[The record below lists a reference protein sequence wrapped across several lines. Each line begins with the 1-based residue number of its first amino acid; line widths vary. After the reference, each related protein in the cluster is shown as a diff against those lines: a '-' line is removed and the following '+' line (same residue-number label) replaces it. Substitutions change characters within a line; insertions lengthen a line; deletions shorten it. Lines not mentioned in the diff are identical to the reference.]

1 MCIRTIMNTNDNIFH
16 PADYGVLSKMMS
28 DTNTAITIS
37 IGIFVFIFTLTFVL
51 VNSTSNNKMLQ
62 KMNLF
67 NDWKKMASDAT
78 HNMNNSK
85 IFAGIMIIL
94 MNITSKYVPIKLGK
108 TMERLM
114 KHYISAPLL
123 VFTVSWIGTRDL
135 YIAFIITGLYIL
147 FAEILFNED
156 SSFCVLSEEFRDYH
170 DQIEKE
176 QQEKNET
183 LTEEDVI
190 KARAVLEKAKKQK
203 MDIMEYE
210 GYVLK

>member
-1 MCIRTIMNTNDNIFH
+1 MNTTDNIFQR
-16 PADYGVLSKMMS
+16 ADYNVLSNMMS
-28 DTNTAITIS
+28 DTNKAITIT
-37 IGIFVFIFTLTFVL
+37 IGIFVFIFTLTFIL
-51 VNSTSNNKMLQ
+51 VNSTSNNTMLK

-156 SSFCVLSEEFRDYH
+156 SSFCILSEEFRDYH

-176 QQEKNET
+176 QQEKNEQ

-190 KARAVLEKAKKQK
+190 KAKTVLEKAKKQK

-210 GYVLK
+210 GYTLK

>member
-1 MCIRTIMNTNDNIFH
+1 MNTNDNIFQ

-37 IGIFVFIFTLTFVL
+37 IGIFVFIFTLTFIL

-67 NDWKKMASDAT
+67 DDWKKMASDAT

-114 KHYISAPLL
+114 KHYISTPLL

-176 QQEKNET
+176 QQEKNEQ

-190 KARAVLEKAKKQK
+190 KAKAVLEKAKKQK

-210 GYVLK
+210 GYTLK

>member
-1 MCIRTIMNTNDNIFH
+1 MNTNDNIFQ

-51 VNSTSNNKMLQ
+51 VNSTSNNTMLK

-67 NDWKKMASDAT
+67 NDWKKVASDTT

-114 KHYISAPLL
+114 KHYISTPLL

-176 QQEKNET
+176 QQEKNEQ

-190 KARAVLEKAKKQK
+190 KAKAVLEKAKKQK

-210 GYVLK
+210 GYTLK

>member
-1 MCIRTIMNTNDNIFH
+1 MNTNDQIFQ
-16 PADYGVLSKMMS
+16 PADYGILSNMMT
-28 DTNTAITIS
+28 DTNKAVTIAL
-37 IGIFVFIFTLTFVL
+37 GIFALIFALTFIL
-51 VNSTSNNKMLQ
+51 VNSTSKNNILK
-62 KMNLF
+62 NVNIF
-67 NDWKKMASDAT
+67 DNWKKIASDAT
-78 HNMNNSK
+78 NNMNNSK

-170 DQIEKE
+170 DQIEKD
-176 QQEKNET
+176 QQEKNEK

-190 KARAVLEKAKKQK
+190 KAKAVLEKAKKQK
-203 MDIMEYE
+203 LDIMEYE
-210 GYVLK
+210 GYTLK

>member
-1 MCIRTIMNTNDNIFH
+1 MNTNDQIFQ
-16 PADYGVLSKMMS
+16 PADYGILSNMMT
-28 DTNTAITIS
+28 DTNKAVTIAL
-37 IGIFVFIFTLTFVL
+37 GIFALIFALTFIL
-51 VNSTSNNKMLQ
+51 VNSTSKNNILK
-62 KMNLF
+62 NVNIF
-67 NDWKKMASDAT
+67 DNWKKMASDAT
-78 HNMNNSK
+78 NNMNNSK

-170 DQIEKE
+170 DQIEKD
-176 QQEKNET
+176 QQEKNEK

-190 KARAVLEKAKKQK
+190 KAKAVLEKAKKQK
-203 MDIMEYE
+203 LDIMEYE
-210 GYVLK
+210 GYTLK

>member
-1 MCIRTIMNTNDNIFH
+1 MNTNDYIFQ

-28 DTNTAITIS
+28 DTNKAVTIT
-37 IGIFVFIFTLTFVL
+37 IGIFVFIFTLTFIL

-176 QQEKNET
+176 QLEKNEQ

-210 GYVLK
+210 GYTLK

>member
-1 MCIRTIMNTNDNIFH
+1 MNTNDNIFQ

-51 VNSTSNNKMLQ
+51 VNSTSNNTMLK

-67 NDWKKMASDAT
+67 NDWKKMASDTT

-114 KHYISAPLL
+114 KHYISTPLL

-176 QQEKNET
+176 QQEKNEQ

-190 KARAVLEKAKKQK
+190 KAKAVLEKAKKQK
-203 MDIMEYE
+203 IDIMEYE
-210 GYVLK
+210 GYTLK

>member
-1 MCIRTIMNTNDNIFH
+1 MHTNDHIFQ
-16 PADYGVLSKMMS
+16 PADYGVLSNMMA
-28 DTNTAITIS
+28 DTNKAITIT
-37 IGIFVFIFTLTFVL
+37 IGIFVFLFTLSFVL
-51 VNSTSNNKMLQ
+51 VNSISKKSILQ
-62 KMNLF
+62 NVNMFDN
-67 NDWKKMASDAT
+67 WKKMASDTT

-114 KHYISAPLL
+114 KHYISTPLL

-176 QQEKNET
+176 QQEKNEK

-190 KARAVLEKAKKQK
+190 KAKAVLEKAKKQK
-203 MDIMEYE
+203 LDIMEYE
-210 GYVLK
+210 GYTMK

>member
-1 MCIRTIMNTNDNIFH
+1 MYTNDHIFQ
-16 PADYGVLSKMMS
+16 PADYGVLSNMMN
-28 DTNTAITIS
+28 DTNKAITITV
-37 IGIFVFIFTLTFVL
+37 GIFVFLFTLTVVL
-51 VNSTSNNKMLQ
+51 VNSTSKKSILQ
-62 KMNLF
+62 NVNMFDN
-67 NDWKKMASDAT
+67 WKKIASDTT

-114 KHYISAPLL
+114 KHYISTPLL

-135 YIAFIITGLYIL
+135 YIAFIITGIYIL

-176 QQEKNET
+176 QQEKNEQ
-183 LTEEDVI
+183 LTEDDVI
-190 KARAVLEKAKKQK
+190 KAKAVLEKAKKQK

-210 GYVLK
+210 GYTLK

>member
-1 MCIRTIMNTNDNIFH
+1 MNTNDNIFQ
-16 PADYGVLSKMMS
+16 PADYGVLSKMMN

-37 IGIFVFIFTLTFVL
+37 IGIFVFIFTLTFIL
-51 VNSTSNNKMLQ
+51 VNSTSSNTMLK

-156 SSFCVLSEEFRDYH
+156 SSFCILSEEFRDYH

-176 QQEKNET
+176 QQEKNEQ
-183 LTEEDVI
+183 LTEEDII
-190 KARAVLEKAKKQK
+190 KAKAVLEKAKKQK

-210 GYVLK
+210 GYTLK

>member
-1 MCIRTIMNTNDNIFH
+1 MNTNDNIFQ

-37 IGIFVFIFTLTFVL
+37 IGIFVFIFTLTFIL

-67 NDWKKMASDAT
+67 DDWKKMASDAT

-176 QQEKNET
+176 QQEKNEQ
-183 LTEEDVI
+183 LTEEDII

-203 MDIMEYE
+203 IDIMEYE
-210 GYVLK
+210 GYTLK

>member
-1 MCIRTIMNTNDNIFH
+1 MHTNDHIFQ
-16 PADYGVLSKMMS
+16 PADYGVLSNMMA
-28 DTNTAITIS
+28 DTNKAITIT
-37 IGIFVFIFTLTFVL
+37 IGIFVFLFTLSFVL
-51 VNSTSNNKMLQ
+51 VNSISKKSILQ
-62 KMNLF
+62 NVNMFDN
-67 NDWKKMASDAT
+67 WKKMASDTT

-94 MNITSKYVPIKLGK
+94 MNITSKYVRIKLGK

-114 KHYISAPLL
+114 KHYISTPLL

-176 QQEKNET
+176 QQEKNEK

-190 KARAVLEKAKKQK
+190 KAKAVLEKAKKQK
-203 MDIMEYE
+203 LDIMEYE
-210 GYVLK
+210 GYTMK

>member
-1 MCIRTIMNTNDNIFH
+1 MHTNDHIFQ
-16 PADYGVLSKMMS
+16 PADYGVLSNMMA
-28 DTNTAITIS
+28 DTNKAITIT
-37 IGIFVFIFTLTFVL
+37 IGIFVFLFTLSFVL
-51 VNSTSNNKMLQ
+51 VNSISKKSILQ
-62 KMNLF
+62 NVNMFDN
-67 NDWKKMASDAT
+67 WKKMASETT

-114 KHYISAPLL
+114 KHYISTPLL

-176 QQEKNET
+176 QQEKNEK

-190 KARAVLEKAKKQK
+190 KAKAVLEKAKKQK
-203 MDIMEYE
+203 LDIMEYE
-210 GYVLK
+210 GYTMK

>member
-1 MCIRTIMNTNDNIFH
+1 MNTNDNIFQ

-37 IGIFVFIFTLTFVL
+37 IGIFVFIFTLTFIL

-67 NDWKKMASDAT
+67 DDWKKMASDTT

-114 KHYISAPLL
+114 KHYISTPLL

-156 SSFCVLSEEFRDYH
+156 SSFCILSEEFRDYH

-176 QQEKNET
+176 QQEKNEQ
-183 LTEEDVI
+183 LTEEDII
-190 KARAVLEKAKKQK
+190 KAKAVLEKAKKQK

-210 GYVLK
+210 GYTLK